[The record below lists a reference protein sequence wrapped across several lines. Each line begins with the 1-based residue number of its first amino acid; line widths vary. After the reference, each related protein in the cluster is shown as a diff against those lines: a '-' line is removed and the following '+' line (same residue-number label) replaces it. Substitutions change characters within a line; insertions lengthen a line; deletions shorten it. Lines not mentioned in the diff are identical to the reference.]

1 MDTGI
6 YINQAEYTRN
16 IVKRYGLEKAAYART
31 PMATNTK
38 LGNDLS
44 GQSVDITLYKSMI
57 GSLLY
62 LTASCL
68 DIAFSVSVCARFQS
82 NPKGS
87 HLNAVKRIIKYVSG
101 SCDFGLFYSKESNVS
116 LAGYSEADQAGNAD
130 DKKSIT
136 GGSFYV

>member
-1 MDTGI
+1 
-6 YINQAEYTRN
+6 
-16 IVKRYGLEKAAYART
+16 
-31 PMATNTK
+31 
-38 LGNDLS
+38 
-44 GQSVDITLYKSMI
+44 MI

-101 SCDFGLFYSKESNVS
+101 TCDFGLFYSKESNVS
-116 LAGYSEADQAGNAD
+116 LIVILRQIRLVMLMI
-130 DKKSIT
+130 KKASLEGVFMCEPILLL
-136 GGSFYV
+136 G